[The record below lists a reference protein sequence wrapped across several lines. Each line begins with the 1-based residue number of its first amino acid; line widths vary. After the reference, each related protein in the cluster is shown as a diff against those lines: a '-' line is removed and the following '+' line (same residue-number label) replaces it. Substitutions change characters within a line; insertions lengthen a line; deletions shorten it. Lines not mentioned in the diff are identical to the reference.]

1 MAKPIMNERTIAD
14 YMKRNKCDRDEAIE
28 LIKYDIAV
36 EDDEE
41 TEYDLTEEQKKV
53 VQEMNRKIDHKKNA
67 NVKRERKPNEL
78 KEALVAALADY
89 LENAC
94 EFVLNG
100 ETTYCGDVEITNKNR
115 MIHFT
120 SSGKEFDL
128 QLVEKRPKKE
138 EK

>member
-100 ETTYCGDVEITNKNR
+100 KTTYCGDVEITNKNR

-128 QLVEKRPKKE
+128 QLVEKRPKKT
-138 EK
+138 

>member
-89 LENAC
+89 LENEC
-94 EFVLNG
+94 EFTLNG

-138 EK
+138 K